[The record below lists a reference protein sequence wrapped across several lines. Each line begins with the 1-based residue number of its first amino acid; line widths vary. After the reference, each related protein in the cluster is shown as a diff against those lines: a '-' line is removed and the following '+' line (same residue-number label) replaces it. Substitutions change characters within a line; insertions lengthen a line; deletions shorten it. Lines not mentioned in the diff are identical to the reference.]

1 MYTIYPFNLKGVIPL
16 LFNKTSYNI
25 ASLFVVFA
33 RLVAKRTQHTTAQ
46 RSGLLEGSRAGCSR
60 SLSLSLAL
68 LGGWICLVKCCGMRN
83 SHGRVFS
90 SVWCHPPMEQQ
101 NGPKDGRRLS
111 LNWLSIVRHPH
122 YDDNKDDGPA
132 RCNFPSKR
140 PKIDCRT
147 SQTALL
153 AGCLV
158 LVGKNPSYSSCGARE
173 REEQSLLR
181 FFHRKTNAG
190 TSAGHTLYTC
200 FNSFLYVVNLP
211 LSFPVRRSL
220 DEWSMLACLDGW
232 RSNPCRPEPPERN
245 LFIWNR

>member
-1 MYTIYPFNLKGVIPL
+1 MSSHYYLTKRHITLLPCL
-16 LFNKTSYNI
+16 LF
-25 ASLFVVFA
+25 SLAWWQKGPNTQQHSVQGCWRDHVPAALA
-33 RLVAKRTQHTTAQ
+33 R
-46 RSGLLEGSRAGCSR
+46 
-60 SLSLSLAL
+60 SLSLAL

-90 SVWCHPPMEQQ
+90 SEAPCHPPMEQQ
-101 NGPKDGRRLS
+101 NGPKDGRWLS

-220 DEWSMLACLDGW
+220 DEWSMLACVDDW
-232 RSNPCRPEPPERN
+232 RLALKPV
-245 LFIWNR
+245 